1 MEVTYILNSIP
12 EFGLMDGFCIM
23 GIRKYNSE
31 YYYLKNG
38 EIVQEGDECE
48 VSNSIH
54 DPAKWVPAGRTV
66 GTAAPDPLYPAHRK
80 YRRLI
85 SE

>member
-1 MEVTYILNSIP
+1 MDC
-12 EFGLMDGFCIM
+12 DGF
-23 GIRKYNSE
+23 GE
-31 YYYLKNG
+31 VPAQYYYLKHG
-38 EIVQEGDECE
+38 EIVEEGDECE

-85 SE
+85 PA